1 MMKII
6 NISEG
11 PVFLDDISFSLPYTG
26 RYEIIEIPDLKA
38 IRSNTLRFCLAAK
51 YCLDA
56 TKRLPT
62 EEEISNAKQE
72 FKNRLAESESFS
84 SKYEKMK
91 DGLVQDS
98 RPNLPQRPSVFHGI
112 PSCKVA
118 KEQFREDGSM
128 SVVWTGPTQ
137 DGGGYARMNR
147 KFMFGLSEK
156 GIRVRHDHTPS
167 IDDMD
172 RETKKKL
179 NTLTL
184 IKVPHDAPKVYG
196 QTAPLIYD
204 WSRYKLLFTMM
215 ETRKLHEAYVE
226 RCNCADEIVVPSKWC
241 KEVFEESG
249 VKKPISV
256 VPLGVD
262 TEIYRADVE
271 PVSFSNNLKDFVFL
285 SVFGW
290 SSRKAPD
297 VLLRAY
303 LEEFTSDEPVSLLI
317 SSRYFG
323 STHESKKQ
331 ILRNEIYRISS
342 FVRNPKKPHVCLFG
356 DVLSDAMMPSLYAA
370 ADCYVL
376 ISRGEGFG
384 LPYLESAACNIP
396 VIASRYSGQT
406 DFLDDTNSY
415 LVDVDGFRV
424 FNDDLSKVSYF
435 YEGAEFPTFGKKA
448 IEQTRHWM
456 RYVYDYP
463 GEAQE
468 KANRL
473 TDKVIKEYNWKVC
486 IDSMYEKLKRTY
498 ESLD

>member
-1 MMKII
+1 MKII

-11 PVFLDDISFSLPYTG
+11 PIYLDDVNISLPYTG
-26 RYEIIEIPDLKA
+26 RYEPIDIPDLKA
-38 IRSNTLRFCLAAK
+38 IRSNTLRFCIAAK

-56 TKRLPT
+56 TK
-62 EEEISNAKQE
+62 EIPSLDDIEKAKVD
-72 FKNRLAESESFS
+72 FKTRLAESEAQV
-84 SKYEKMK
+84 SKYEKVKNTFVDDVRPNVPQHNITPQGIPVCKIAKEAFQK
-91 DGLVQDS
+91 DGQ
-98 RPNLPQRPSVFHGI
+98 
-112 PSCKVA
+112 
-118 KEQFREDGSM
+118 M
-128 SVVWTGPTQ
+128 SVVWTGPAS

-147 KFMFGLSEK
+147 KFMFGLAEK
-156 GIRVRHDHTPS
+156 GINIRYDYLPS

-172 RETKKKL
+172 SETKKKL
-179 NTLTL
+179 NQLTM
-184 IKVPHDAPKVYG
+184 IKVPADSPKVYG
-196 QTAPLIYD
+196 MTAPLIYD

-215 ETRKLHEAYVE
+215 ETRRLHQAYVE
-226 RCNCADEIVVPSKWC
+226 RCNSADEIVVPSKWC
-241 KEVFEESG
+241 KQVFEESG
-249 VKKPISV
+249 VKKPIDV

-262 TEIYRADVE
+262 TDIYRPDVE
-271 PVSFSNNLKDFVFL
+271 PVSFSKDLKDFVFL

-290 SSRKAPD
+290 SSRKGPD

-303 LEEFTSDEPVSLLI
+303 LEEFSSEEPVSLLI

-331 ILRNEIYRISS
+331 VLRNEIARISS
-342 FVRNPKKPHVCLFG
+342 MVNNPKKPHVCLFG
-356 DVLSDAMMPSLYAA
+356 DVLSDAMMPCLYAS

-384 LPYLESAACNIP
+384 LPFLESAACNVP

-435 YEGAEFPTFGKKA
+435 YEGAEFPTFGRKA
-448 IEQTRHWM
+448 IDQTRHWM
-456 RYVYDYP
+456 RHVYEHPD
-463 GEAQE
+463 EAQK
-468 KANRL
+468 KADIL
-473 TDKVIKEYNWKVC
+473 TDKVVKEYNWQVC
-486 IDSMYEKLKRTY
+486 IDSMYEKLKRTF